1 MNNQTIVEEEK
12 EEKVISSEKLY
23 YNIPKRLIDILGGLV
38 GCIMLI
44 PITIIVKIAY
54 MLTGDFN
61 PIFFKQ
67 ERIGRNGKKIYIYK
81 YRSMIMNADEV
92 LFKMMEENEEIARE
106 YKRYKKLKDDPR
118 ITKVGKFIRS
128 TSIDEFPQFINVFLG
143 NMSLVGPRP
152 YLFREKGDM
161 GEYFDVVINMKP
173 GLTGYW
179 QVNGRSHT
187 DFGYRL
193 VLDEYYYNHRSLIMD
208 IKIILKTIKQVFFR
222 KGV

>member
-61 PIFFKQ
+61 SIFFKQ
-67 ERIGRNGKKIYIYK
+67 ERIGRYGKKIYIYK

-143 NMSLVGPRP
+143 SMSLVGPRP
-152 YLFREKGDM
+152 YLFREKEDM
-161 GEYFDVVINMKP
+161 GEYFDVVTNMKP